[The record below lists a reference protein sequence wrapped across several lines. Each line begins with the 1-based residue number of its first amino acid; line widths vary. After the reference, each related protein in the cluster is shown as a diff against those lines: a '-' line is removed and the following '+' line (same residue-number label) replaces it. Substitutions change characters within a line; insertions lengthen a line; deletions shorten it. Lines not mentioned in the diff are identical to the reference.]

1 MNNMITKQKTKEEV
15 LSEIK
20 GRLIAVIRNDDFE
33 QAKLICET
41 IIKSGIT
48 TIEVTFSVKG
58 AELLVEVL
66 KETFPDALIGA
77 GTVLTEKQAE
87 LAILHKADFIV
98 SPCIVEEVGS
108 YCREQDVFCSMG
120 AATPTEVY
128 NSYLAGSDV
137 VKLFPGDCLSPNL
150 IKDIKAP
157 MPFIEMMPTGGVNDK
172 NVKLWFD
179 SGAYAIGFGGYLT
192 KGITASNLEVLKE
205 RCKKL
210 IEASKG
216 E

>member
-15 LSEIK
+15 LREIK

-48 TIEVTFSVKG
+48 TIEVTF
-58 AELLVEVL
+58 
-66 KETFPDALIGA
+66 IGA